1 MEYGSIAFLNVCKTR
16 INRFQIVQNDAI
28 RAILKIPKYIR
39 IQTLHDAASIPT
51 ISDRLVSLSQKHLA
65 SMEQSYPLLKTLYLK
80 KGINQKNELSH
91 ISPLDILK
99 PNICITMD
107 FNGKIIAQW
116 KSSHVQKGAAQVVE
130 PAPREEAKMG
140 AAPPPY

>member
-16 INRFQIVQNDAI
+16 LNRFQIVQNDAI

-65 SMEQSYPLLKTLYLK
+65 SMELNYPLLKTLYLK
-80 KGINQKNELSH
+80 KVINKKNELSYT
-91 ISPLDILK
+91 SPLDILK
-99 PNICITMD
+99 PNICLTMD
-107 FNGKIIAQW
+107 FNGKII
-116 KSSHVQKGAAQVVE
+116 VQ
-130 PAPREEAKMG
+130 
-140 AAPPPY
+140 